1 MVAVASVV
9 IKFALGVFSPFI
21 DEKLI
26 RNKVHFYKRQLGF
39 PDEDSE
45 EFKKLSE
52 DLQRRVGMFQQQP
65 CQDLLQWLK
74 SFDPDNKYDI
84 RQFGGIFVTN
94 RPLTF
99 VKSFLEKILDE
110 MEQTALDILMEAPI
124 NKKDSD
130 DDDES
135 D

>member
-9 IKFALGVFSPFI
+9 MKFALGDFSFLI
-21 DEKLI
+21 NGQLI

-45 EFKKLSE
+45 EFDLLSE
-52 DLQRRVGMFQQQP
+52 DLQKRVGKFQHQP

-84 RQFGGIFVTN
+84 REFSGIFVTN
-94 RPLTF
+94 TPFTF
-99 VKSFLEKILDE
+99 VKSFLEEILDE

-124 NKKDSD
+124 NKKDD
-130 DDDES
+130 DDDS